1 MKYMKDKGLP
11 NNCPAIYMAQLYGM
25 SDNLSFNAAK
35 AGYNVA
41 KYLPYGKI
49 RNVLPYLVRRAEEN
63 SAIAGQTAREL
74 IMLKQELKRRK
85 SLK

>member
-1 MKYMKDKGLP
+1 MKYMKEKGLP
-11 NNCPAIYMAQLYGM
+11 NNYPSIYMAQLYGM
-25 SDNLSFNAAK
+25 SDNLSFNTAK

-49 RNVLPYLVRRAEEN
+49 QNVLPYLVRRAEEN
-63 SAIAGQTAREL
+63 SAIAGQTTREL

-85 SLK
+85 KQS